1 MSTIASEID
10 IREVEQFV
18 FREARLADASDY
30 DAWEALWTD
39 DAQYWVPVDGEPDPD
54 HHVSVIF
61 DNRSRIRTRL
71 AQLRTGKRYAQVPMS
86 KVARVVSNVEIIDVD
101 GPDVLVGATFVLAES
116 RVGNIEWWAGHLEYR
131 LRREDGGLRLA
142 GKKVVLVNNDE
153 PISTLTF
160 LI

>member
-1 MSTIASEID
+1 MSATVTELDLS
-10 IREVEQFV
+10 EVEQFV
-18 FREARLADASDY
+18 YREARLADASDY

-39 DAQYWVPVDGEPDPD
+39 DAEYWVPVDGEADP
-54 HHVSVIF
+54 HGHVSVIF

-86 KVARVVSNVEIIDVD
+86 KVARVVSNVEIIGAD
-101 GPDVLVGATFVLAES
+101 GPSTVVGATFVLAES
-116 RVGNIEWWAGHLEYR
+116 RVGNIEWWAGRVEYR
-131 LRREDGGLRLA
+131 IRREEGELRLA

-153 PISTLTF
+153 PLSTLTF